1 MPCRFCR
8 RIRPHLVA
16 ERHALY
22 RIRLSVLIHQLLSV
36 CVDKAGI
43 AVLYLAGRSG
53 FLPQQRQIHAV
64 HNAVAVIVCP
74 AGAAV
79 PQQKRL

>member
-1 MPCRFCR
+1 M
-8 RIRPHLVA
+8 
-16 ERHALY
+16 
-22 RIRLSVLIHQLLSV
+22 
-36 CVDKAGI
+36 DKAGI

-74 AGAAV
+74 AGLAV
-79 PQQKRL
+79 SQQKRL